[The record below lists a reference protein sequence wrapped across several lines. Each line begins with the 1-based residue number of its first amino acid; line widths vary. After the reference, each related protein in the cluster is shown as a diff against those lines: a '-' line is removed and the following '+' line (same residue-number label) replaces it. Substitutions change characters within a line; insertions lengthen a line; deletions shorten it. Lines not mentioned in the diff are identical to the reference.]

1 MLHDSIP
8 SLIEISNHAEM
19 IERVPRADGNSEE
32 KRRVLSGLIESL
44 VVKPHRLIE
53 PTLRVPSVSDIAKTT
68 EDGSLRAV
76 RTENPLVETMGI
88 EPTTSGLQSPRSTN

>member
-1 MLHDSIP
+1 
-8 SLIEISNHAEM
+8 M
-19 IERVPRADGNSEE
+19 IERVLREDGNSEE
-32 KRRVLSGLIESL
+32 KKRVLSGLVESL

-76 RTENPLVETMGI
+76 RTENPLVEVRGF
-88 EPTTSGLQSPRSTN
+88 EPLTSCMPCKRSTN